1 MHAFQEAKAI
11 EQEII
16 GWRRAIHQHP
26 EVGQAL
32 PHTAALVRSKLE
44 EWGIEYREVIPNAFL
59 AYIGKKGG
67 RSILMRADMDALPME
82 EQTGLPFSSQC
93 LGAMHSCGHDTHTAM
108 LLGAAK
114 LLKQHE
120 SELNGLAILMFQP
133 DEEGLTGA
141 RDMIAAG
148 ALEDPTPDRAIA
160 IHIAADRLKTGQ
172 LCIKSGT
179 CMASSDGFR
188 IRLHGKGG
196 HGASPQNSISPIF
209 AAVKLIEAF
218 TDIARYEIDPQQPS
232 VVNICAIHSGTTYNI
247 IPNDCEIMGTIRM
260 FDEPRREALLQ
271 RLQDAMHQV
280 AALYRCTAEW
290 YIGQSAPS
298 TKSDEAFSRQLRDT
312 LARDL
317 PELDVLPLSTE
328 KGMGSEDFSF
338 VTQKVPST
346 MLSLGSTSPE
356 GQSYPMHHPKV
367 VFDEGSFVYGTAA
380 YVQIALSYLNNWD
393 SSDK

>member
-93 LGAMHSCGHDTHTAM
+93 PGAMHSCGHDTHTAM

-133 DEEGLTGA
+133 GEEVLAGA
-141 RDMIAAG
+141 KAMVDAG
-148 ALEDPTPDRAIA
+148 ALQDPKPDGAMA
-160 IHIAADRLKTGQ
+160 LHIASSPLKTGQ
-172 LCIKSGT
+172 IAMGYGPCA
-179 CMASSDGFR
+179 ASSDCYK
-188 IRLHGKGG
+188 ITLHGKGG
-196 HGASPQNSISPIF
+196 HGSAPQDSINPIF
-209 AAVKLIEAF
+209 CACKIIEAF
-218 TDIARYEIDPQQPS
+218 TDIARFEIDPQQPS

-271 RLQDAMHQV
+271 RLDLPVPVVGDEAVVLAVDAAVEV
-280 AALYRCTAEW
+280 ALRL
-290 YIGQSAPS
+290 GV
-298 TKSDEAFSRQLRDT
+298 SDEIKCGHAFASRVENHQ
-312 LARDL
+312 
-317 PELDVLPLSTE
+317 E
-328 KGMGSEDFSF
+328 
-338 VTQKVPST
+338 
-346 MLSLGSTSPE
+346 
-356 GQSYPMHHPKV
+356 
-367 VFDEGSFVYGTAA
+367 
-380 YVQIALSYLNNWD
+380 
-393 SSDK
+393 

>member
-59 AYIGKKGG
+59 AYVGKKGG

-93 LGAMHSCGHDTHTAM
+93 PGAMHSCGHDTHTAM

-196 HGASPQNSISPIF
+196 HGASPQKSISPIF

-232 VVNICAIHSGTTYNI
+232 VVNTCSIHSGTIYNI
-247 IPNDCEIMGTIRM
+247 IPEDCEIMGTVRM
-260 FDEPRREALLQ
+260 FNEEQRARVLGRMQEAVEKI
-271 RLQDAMHQV
+271 AS
-280 AALYRCTAEW
+280 LYRCTAQW
-290 YIGQSAPS
+290 SLDLSVPCTI
-298 TKSDEAFSRQLRDT
+298 SDEAFSQQLHD
-312 LARDL
+312 LLVRDL
-317 PELDVLPLSTE
+317 DGVEVLPLSHQ
-328 KGMGSEDFSF
+328 KMMGSEDFAWVS
-338 VTQKVPST
+338 QNVPSCA
-346 MLSLGSTSPE
+346 MQVGSTAPQ
-356 GQSYPMHHPKV
+356 GQDYPAHHPKV
-367 VFDEGSFVYGTAA
+367 VFDENCFPYGTAT
-380 YVQIALSYLNNWD
+380 YVQAALSFL
-393 SSDK
+393 K